1 MSAIDEKSTVLV
13 VDDTPANIAL
23 LVNILKTE
31 YRTKVAT
38 SGEKALA
45 VAGGAEPP
53 DLILLDVMMPEMDG
67 FTVCAKLKENPATR
81 HVPVIFVTGASDQ
94 DDEEKGL
101 ALGAVDYIIKPVS
114 PTLVKARVAAH
125 LELARYRA
133 QTRHAVP
140 CPNCGHGA

>member
-1 MSAIDEKSTVLV
+1 MSAPEEKRTILV
-13 VDDTPANIAL
+13 VDDTPTNIAL
-23 LVNILKTE
+23 LVNILKSD

-38 SGEKALA
+38 SGEKALT
-45 VAGGAEPP
+45 VAFGPEVP
-53 DLILLDVMMPEMDG
+53 DLILLDVMMPGMDG

-81 HVPVIFVTGASDQ
+81 NIPVIFVTGASDQ

-114 PTLVKARVAAH
+114 PALVTARVAAH

-133 QTRHAVP
+133 GSRQSGN
-140 CPNCGHGA
+140 CPSCGHAL